1 VIVADARAH
10 ELFGS
15 GATLCDS
22 GVPASLDTQFGEAGH
37 AARLPLTTPG
47 APAGPDDGPMELQP
61 LLAIRVKKMVP
72 HRIDFMVVFLL
83 VGFDVDDVT
92 DS

>member
-1 VIVADARAH
+1 MVVDARAH
-10 ELFGS
+10 ELVGS

-47 APAGPDDGPMELQP
+47 GPADPDDGPMELQP

-72 HRIDFMVVFLL
+72 HRTGFMVVFLW
-83 VGFDVDDVT
+83 VGFDVEDVT